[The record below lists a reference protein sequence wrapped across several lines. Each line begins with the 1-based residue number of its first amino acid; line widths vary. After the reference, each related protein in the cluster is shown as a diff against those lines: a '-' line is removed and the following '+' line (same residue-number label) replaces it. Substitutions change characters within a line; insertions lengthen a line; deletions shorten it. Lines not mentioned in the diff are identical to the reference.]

1 LIDLDEKNKK
11 HADIPEKNNI
21 SIILSEYESNND
33 KIEVF
38 TAEKNLEVDVADK
51 QKQFLSKE
59 LPNFNE
65 KEDAAINISKENV
78 TTFGDNHILSKV
90 ESDNNNIALSTAKKD
105 DKLIDLNEKKKELL
119 ETTEKNY
126 ILFNPEF
133 NNDEE
138 TF

>member
-1 LIDLDEKNKK
+1 LDQ
-11 HADIPEKNNI
+11 A
-21 SIILSEYESNND
+21 
-33 KIEVF
+33 F
-38 TAEKNLEVDVADK
+38 W
-51 QKQFLSKE
+51 
-59 LPNFNE
+59 
-65 KEDAAINISKENV
+65 
-78 TTFGDNHILSKV
+78 DNHILPKV
-90 ESDNNNIALSTAKKD
+90 ESDNNNIALSTAKNKFLTEAFFPDDKD